1 MRIRK
6 GDNVKVISGKDK
18 GKTGIVEKVYL
29 MKEKILVTGVN
40 AIKKHKK
47 SSGNSNQS
55 GIIDTQAPIAISNV
69 QLICNKC
76 NKPTRL
82 TVKRLDDKAR
92 TRICKKCSQD
102 VNN

>member
-1 MRIRK
+1 MRIHK
-6 GDNVKVISGKDK
+6 GDNVKIIAGKDK

-29 MKEKILVTGVN
+29 MKEKVLVAGVN
-40 AIKKHKK
+40 VVKKHKK

-55 GIIDTQAPIAISNV
+55 GIIDMQAPIAISNIK
-69 QLICNKC
+69 LICSKC
-76 NKPTRL
+76 NTPTRL
-82 TVKRLDDKAR
+82 TVKKLDDKSK

>member
-1 MRIRK
+1 MKIHK
-6 GDNVKVISGKDK
+6 GDNVKVIAGKDK

-29 MKEKILVTGVN
+29 IEGRILVAGVN

-47 SSGNSNQS
+47 SSGNKTSA

-69 QLICNKC
+69 KLICNKC
-76 NKPTRL
+76 HEPTRL
-82 TVKRLDDKAR
+82 TVKKLDDKSK
-92 TRICKKCSQD
+92 TRICKKCLQD